1 MIATEDEDA
10 CDGRVSVTI
19 RRDGFLTPL
28 DSYASDAMIMHM
40 VTSSRTTVNLRE
52 DLLRQAKAATGI
64 KRKTDL
70 LHAGLEALIAR
81 DALERL
87 AAMGGAIPDA
97 KAAPRRRFP
106 KARR

>member
-1 MIATEDEDA
+1 
-10 CDGRVSVTI
+10 
-19 RRDGFLTPL
+19 
-28 DSYASDAMIMHM
+28 M
-40 VTSSRTTVNLRE
+40 VANRTTVILRE
-52 DLLRQAKAATGI
+52 DLLRQARAATGI

-87 AAMGGAIPDA
+87 AALEGAFPNA
-97 KAAPRRRFP
+97 KAPRRRRFR